1 MFCFAVSSLPLEQLG
16 LAPLSLIVQELW
28 TLTLNSV
35 GTMKHYC
42 SAEEFRCCCVLIIS
56 HEFHFSVPYCHLK
69 PCHLWGKADTLGFL
83 FLHPALILEGPQG
96 VDLVF
101 FLWDFSNVWFAC
113 EPSFSQCMSAPGHL
127 VFHITPVSTSV
138 NPVAANR
145 GTVPAL
151 MAKLG
156 EQENTGLKH
165 FISHVIE
172 LTTS

>member
-1 MFCFAVSSLPLEQLG
+1 M
-16 LAPLSLIVQELW
+16 
-28 TLTLNSV
+28 
-35 GTMKHYC
+35 
-42 SAEEFRCCCVLIIS
+42 
-56 HEFHFSVPYCHLK
+56 
-69 PCHLWGKADTLGFL
+69 
-83 FLHPALILEGPQG
+83 
-96 VDLVF
+96 
-101 FLWDFSNVWFAC
+101 WFAC
-113 EPSFSQCMSAPGHL
+113 EPSFSHCMSAPGHP
-127 VFHITPVSTSV
+127 VFHVTPVPVSTSV